1 MVANAP
7 VKLLLVTGRFPAWS
21 ETFIYRKAVGLAIR
35 GHDVTLAT
43 RRIGDWHA
51 YPAALPPGLH
61 VEALPPDDSL
71 RDPRNLIPAALAT
84 TRQVLKRGPKAARLL
99 RACNELGTRERAV
112 RLFLKH
118 APFLDREADVM
129 HFEFLSLGAMYPAIS
144 AATDRPI
151 VVSCRGNDVHTLEL
165 QSPVLREAAIK
176 CVRSA
181 AAVHCV
187 SDEMAREVTRLTGRT
202 EGLWVNRPAVDVS
215 AITPRPNERGK
226 RLRILATGRLVW
238 KKGFDYLLTAFA
250 RMASAGVDF
259 EADIIGEGPLRSV
272 MRFSIADLGLDS
284 RVRLRGAV
292 SSSEVLAK
300 LQATDVFVLSSVE
313 EGISNAALEAMAS
326 GVPVVTTTAGGMA
339 EAVSDGVEGFVVPV
353 RDADALAN
361 RLGYLANDENLR
373 AKLADAARRRAVS
386 QFSLERQMNVFEE
399 MYRSVM
405 AGTR

>member
-1 MVANAP
+1 
-7 VKLLLVTGRFPAWS
+7 
-21 ETFIYRKAVGLAIR
+21 
-35 GHDVTLAT
+35 
-43 RRIGDWHA
+43 
-51 YPAALPPGLH
+51 
-61 VEALPPDDSL
+61 
-71 RDPRNLIPAALAT
+71 
-84 TRQVLKRGPKAARLL
+84 
-99 RACNELGTRERAV
+99 
-112 RLFLKH
+112 
-118 APFLDREADVM
+118 
-129 HFEFLSLGAMYPAIS
+129 
-144 AATDRPI
+144 
-151 VVSCRGNDVHTLEL
+151 
-165 QSPVLREAAIK
+165 
-176 CVRSA
+176 
-181 AAVHCV
+181 
-187 SDEMAREVTRLTGRT
+187 
-202 EGLWVNRPAVDVS
+202 
-215 AITPRPNERGK
+215 
-226 RLRILATGRLVW
+226 
-238 KKGFDYLLTAFA
+238 
-250 RMASAGVDF
+250 
-259 EADIIGEGPLRSV
+259 